1 MSAEKVPT
9 RCADIAPLLVF
20 FACDEVDA
28 AERAQIQAHVELCPA
43 CARQLAEEL
52 AIQAALTNAPHP
64 ADQLDPTG
72 ALLAQCRS
80 ELAEHLDDLS
90 GPPIRQHWTPFAWVQ
105 RWMGL
110 RPAWSAAVLVLLG
123 AIAGVQAL
131 LWFGGRNARDSG
143 SAAAAAMNVLA
154 APTLSDEEL
163 AKMDVAGVN
172 FAPAQD
178 SRPGTLQLQIRTEQP
193 LEFSG
198 NVDDANVRRV
208 LTYVIAN
215 GQRFDPGV
223 RLDCLDALRA
233 RSKDRDVRHALL
245 AAAHTDQNPAVR
257 MKALEALR
265 DATADEAMRSVLLDV
280 LRHDANPGV
289 RVEAVNLLVR
299 SLQETKPTAP
309 QGARV
314 LRVPRASDG
323 QQESVE
329 GSIARVISALEE
341 LQRRDP
347 NRYVR
352 LRSAA
357 ALSQMGSGELQ

>member
-1 MSAEKVPT
+1 MSGERVLA

-20 FACDEVDA
+20 FVCDEVDA
-28 AERAQIQAHVELCPA
+28 AERAQIQAHVEMCPA

-52 AIQAALTNAPHP
+52 EMRSALSSAPHP
-64 ADQLDPTG
+64 ADLLDPTG

-90 GPPIRQHWTPFAWVQ
+90 APPVGQQWTPFGWLPP
-105 RWMGL
+105 WMGL
-110 RPAWSAAVLVLLG
+110 RPAWSAAALLLLG
-123 AIAGVQAL
+123 AIAGAQAL
-131 LWFGGRNARDSG
+131 LWFGGRNAGDSG
-143 SAAAAAMNVLA
+143 SGAAAAMNVLA
-154 APTLSDEEL
+154 GPTLSDEEL
-163 AKMDVAGVN
+163 AKMEVADVS
-172 FAPAQD
+172 FASAQD
-178 SRPGTLQLQIRTEQP
+178 ATPGTLQLQIRTEQP
-193 LEFSG
+193 LVFRG

-208 LTYVIAN
+208 LTYVVAN

-233 RSKDRDVRHALL
+233 HSKDRDVRRALL
-245 AAAHTDQNPAVR
+245 AAARTDQNPAVR

-265 DATADEAMRSVLLDV
+265 DSTTDDAVRSVLLDV
-280 LRHDANPGV
+280 LRHDGNPGV

-299 SLQETKPTAP
+299 SLQETTPRVP
-309 QGARV
+309 EPARV
-314 LRVPRASDG
+314 PGVPGASG
-323 QQESVE
+323 TRQESTETSVT
-329 GSIARVISALEE
+329 GLISALEE

-357 ALSQMGSGELQ
+357 ALSRIGAGEVQ